1 MHVGTQKN
9 SLLSMS
15 LKFGYW
21 APILSGGYVLSN
33 IPQRTEWSIAANVR
47 LAQTAE
53 RVGFDYTLLPARF
66 TSLECGD
73 GQNDALA
80 TSAYLAAATA
90 RLKIIGA
97 FHTAYWHPAMI
108 AKSASTIDVAS
119 GGRYALNI
127 LSGWLKDEY
136 RQFNRPW
143 LEHDE
148 RYRQSEEFIQILR
161 GLWTPEEPLFFN
173 GDYYRIHG
181 AVFRPKPVSQPG
193 PEIFQGGNS
202 KAARR
207 MAGTHSDWYFLNGN
221 SIEGAKEQ
229 IAEVRAIA
237 ASNQRQVKFGLNAF
251 VVLRDT
257 VEEALAQKQAIIDAA
272 DPETI
277 QAFANQA
284 KNAGQSTKEK
294 QGMWANSDYTDL
306 VQPNDGFKTGLM
318 GPADFIAERIELYRE
333 IGVDLLLAAFLHFND
348 ELEEFGHQVISRFKR
363 HQDKVTLSVPERP
376 TAPEASAPVQ
386 GAFACG
392 YETASETRKSQEHA
406 VASVEHTS

>member
-1 MHVGTQKN
+1 
-9 SLLSMS
+9 MS

-33 IPQRTEWSIAANVR
+33 IPQRTEWSITANIR

-53 RVGFDYTLLPARF
+53 QVGFDYTLLPARF

-80 TSAYLAAATA
+80 TSAYLAAATE

-161 GLWTPEEPLFFN
+161 GLWTSEEPLFFN

-229 IAEVRAIA
+229 IDEVKAIA
-237 ASNQRQVKFGLNAF
+237 ASHDRQVKFGLNAF
-251 VVLRDT
+251 IILRNS

-272 DPETI
+272 DPETV
-277 QAFANQA
+277 QAFAGQA

-294 QGMWANSDYTDL
+294 QGMWANSDYADL
-306 VQPNDGFKTGLM
+306 VQPNDGFKTGLL
-318 GPADFIAERIELYRE
+318 GPADFIVERINLYRE
-333 IGVDLLLAAFLHFND
+333 IGVDLLLTAFLHFND
-348 ELEEFGHQVISRFKR
+348 ELEEFGHQVISQFKR
-363 HQDKVTLSVPERP
+363 DQTKVTLPVPNQRALRKP
-376 TAPEASAPVQ
+376 SSPVQ
-386 GAFACG
+386 DTFACG
-392 YETASETRKSQEHA
+392 YETATETRKAQEEA
-406 VASVEHTS
+406 IASAEQTTA

>member
-1 MHVGTQKN
+1 
-9 SLLSMS
+9 MS

-33 IPQRTEWSIAANVR
+33 IPQRTDWSIAANIR

-80 TSAYLAAATA
+80 TSAYLAAATE

-119 GGRYALNI
+119 GGRYAVNI

-143 LEHDE
+143 LDHDE

-161 GLWTPEEPLFFN
+161 GLWTSEEPLFFN

-229 IAEVRAIA
+229 IDEVKSIA
-237 ASNQRQVKFGLNAF
+237 AAHQRDVRFGLNAF
-251 VVLRDT
+251 IILRDSI
-257 VEEALAQKQAIIDAA
+257 EEALEQKKAIIDAA
-272 DPETI
+272 DSETI

-294 QGMWANSDYTDL
+294 QGMWANSNHADL
-306 VQPNDGFKTGLM
+306 VQPNDGFKTGLL
-318 GPADFIAERIELYRE
+318 GPADFIVERIKLYRE
-333 IGVDLLLAAFLHFND
+333 IGVDLLLTAFLHFND
-348 ELEEFGHQVISRFKR
+348 ELEEFGHQVISQLK
-363 HQDKVTLSVPERP
+363 QDQTKVTLTVPKQSVPRELSVPARD
-376 TAPEASAPVQ
+376 A
-386 GAFACG
+386 AFACG
-392 YETASETRKSQEHA
+392 YETATETRKAQEQA
-406 VASVEHTS
+406 IATAEKSIS

>member
-1 MHVGTQKN
+1 
-9 SLLSMS
+9 MS

-33 IPQRTEWSIAANVR
+33 VPQRTEWSITANIR

-80 TSAYLAAATA
+80 TSAYLAAATE

-97 FHTAYWHPAMI
+97 FQTAYWHPAMI

-161 GLWTPEEPLFFN
+161 GLWTSEEPLFFN

-221 SIEGAKEQ
+221 SIEEAKDQ
-229 IAEVRAIA
+229 IDEVKAIA
-237 ASNQRQVKFGLNAF
+237 ASHGRQVKFGLNAF
-251 VVLRDT
+251 IILRDS
-257 VEEALAQKQAIIDAA
+257 VEEAVAQKQAIIDAA
-272 DPETI
+272 DPGTI

-294 QGMWANSDYTDL
+294 QGMWANSDYADL
-306 VQPNDGFKTGLM
+306 VQPNDGFKTGLL
-318 GPADFIAERIELYRE
+318 GPADFIVERINLYRE
-333 IGVDLLLAAFLHFND
+333 IGVDLLLTAFLHFND
-348 ELEEFGHQVISRFKR
+348 ELEEFGRQVISRFKR
-363 HQDKVTLSVPERP
+363 DQTKVTLPAPEPRAWREPSVPVP
-376 TAPEASAPVQ
+376 D
-386 GAFACG
+386 AFACG
-392 YETASETRKSQEHA
+392 YETATETRKAQEQAISSAEQTA
-406 VASVEHTS
+406 V

>member
-1 MHVGTQKN
+1 
-9 SLLSMS
+9 MS

-33 IPQRTEWSIAANVR
+33 IPQRTEWSIPANIR
-47 LAQTAE
+47 LAQAAE

-80 TSAYLAAATA
+80 TSAYLAAATE

-127 LSGWLKDEY
+127 LSGWLKEEY

-161 GLWTPEEPLFFN
+161 GLWTSEEPLFFN

-221 SIEGAKEQ
+221 SIEGAKDQ
-229 IAEVRAIA
+229 IDEVKAIA
-237 ASNQRQVKFGLNAF
+237 ASHDRQVKFGLNAF
-251 VVLRDT
+251 IILRDS
-257 VEEALAQKQAIIDAA
+257 VEEAVAQKQAIIDAA

-277 QAFANQA
+277 KAFASQA
-284 KNAGQSTKEK
+284 RNAGQSTKEK
-294 QGMWANSDYTDL
+294 QGMWANSDYADL
-306 VQPNDGFKTGLM
+306 VQPNDGFKTGLL
-318 GPADFIAERIELYRE
+318 GPADFIVERINLYRE
-333 IGVDLLLAAFLHFND
+333 IGVDLLLTAFLHFND
-348 ELEEFGHQVISRFKR
+348 ELEEFGHQVISRVRRDQTKI
-363 HQDKVTLSVPERP
+363 TLPMPDQRTLREPSSTGQE
-376 TAPEASAPVQ
+376 
-386 GAFACG
+386 AFACG
-392 YETASETRKSQEHA
+392 YETATETRKAQEQAIASAEQTA
-406 VASVEHTS
+406 V

>member
-1 MHVGTQKN
+1 
-9 SLLSMS
+9 MS

-33 IPQRTEWSIAANVR
+33 IPQRTEWSISANLR

-80 TSAYLAAATA
+80 TSAYLAAATE

-161 GLWTPEEPLFFN
+161 GLWTSEDPLFFD

-181 AVFRPKPVSQPG
+181 AVFRPKPISQPG

-221 SIEGAKEQ
+221 SIEGAKDQ
-229 IAEVRAIA
+229 IDEVKAIA
-237 ASNQRQVKFGLNAF
+237 ASHGRQVKFGLNAF
-251 VVLRDT
+251 IILRDS
-257 VEEALAQKQAIIDAA
+257 VEDAVAQKQAIIDAA

-277 QAFANQA
+277 QAFASQA

-294 QGMWANSDYTDL
+294 QGMWANSDYADL
-306 VQPNDGFKTGLM
+306 VQPNDGFKTGLL
-318 GPADFIAERIELYRE
+318 GPADFIAERINLYRE
-333 IGVDLLLAAFLHFND
+333 IGVDLLLTAFLHFND
-348 ELEEFGHQVISRFKR
+348 ELEEFGHQVISQFKR
-363 HQDKVTLSVPERP
+363 DQTKVTLSVPN
-376 TAPEASAPVQ
+376 
-386 GAFACG
+386 
-392 YETASETRKSQEHA
+392 
-406 VASVEHTS
+406 